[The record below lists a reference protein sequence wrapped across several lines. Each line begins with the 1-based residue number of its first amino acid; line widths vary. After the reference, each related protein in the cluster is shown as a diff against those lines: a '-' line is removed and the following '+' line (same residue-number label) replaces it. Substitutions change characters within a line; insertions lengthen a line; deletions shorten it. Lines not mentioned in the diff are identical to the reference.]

1 MTQTFYTQAIVVT
14 KSFVRFCFFI
24 AFLFLSTSSFTQDVS
39 FNEAL
44 PLDLTIDCDALVPL
58 PATLTAT
65 DNCTGTPM
73 AAAVT
78 FIDSTVIAATCDQE
92 STITRT
98 WSAMDACGNGEM
110 IEHIQTITIIDT
122 IAPILNIPA
131 SVIQACNVP
140 AVVDI
145 TIDFQNLET
154 NASGTFVN
162 VGNPVIQNG
171 YQFLQTSDGTTPI
184 AEFQV
189 TPISSANFPGST
201 TLISPLANQIV
212 VLTPLNGTPFT
223 ITSVDLALIAGPFTN
238 VVFTGTT
245 ASGATVTQTFNIT
258 PGPLSTFNFNASF
271 TDLVS
276 LTYTGVGLSPACLLY
291 TSPSPRDRQKSRM
304 PSSA

>member
-1 MTQTFYTQAIVVT
+1 M
-14 KSFVRFCFFI
+14 
-24 AFLFLSTSSFTQDVS
+24 
-39 FNEAL
+39 
-44 PLDLTIDCDALVPL
+44 
-58 PATLTAT
+58 
-65 DNCTGTPM
+65 
-73 AAAVT
+73 
-78 FIDSTVIAATCDQE
+78 
-92 STITRT
+92 
-98 WSAMDACGNGEM
+98 
-110 IEHIQTITIIDT
+110 
-122 IAPILNIPA
+122 
-131 SVIQACNVP
+131 
-140 AVVDI
+140 
-145 TIDFQNLET
+145 ET

-245 ASGATVTQTFNIT
+245 ASGATVSQTFNIT

-276 LTYTGVGLSPACLLY
+276 LTYTGVGLSPAFRFHVDNIVVTTTGFGEATAADNCDSAPVISSIDNSTQTFDGSCTDSVSY
-291 TSPSPRDRQKSRM
+291 THLTLPTK
-304 PSSA
+304 A